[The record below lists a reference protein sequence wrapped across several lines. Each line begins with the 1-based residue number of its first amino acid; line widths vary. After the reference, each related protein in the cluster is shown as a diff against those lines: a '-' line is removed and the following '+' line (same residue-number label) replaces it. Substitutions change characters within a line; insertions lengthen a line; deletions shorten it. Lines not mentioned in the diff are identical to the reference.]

1 VKTGIALFV
10 SSTAFGVAIAAAYW
24 FSSHHAGGT
33 ILLALM
39 GTGLAFAA
47 LWALVAERDAD
58 LAGDDPSIS
67 QRQAAGEDIGIFSTA
82 SAWPILMAAS
92 IAVTLA
98 GMVWSIP
105 VLVAGL
111 ACITL
116 ISWRLGAESARSEGE
131 R

>member
-1 VKTGIALFV
+1 VKTGISLFL
-10 SSTAFGVAIAAAYW
+10 SSTAFGIAIATAYW
-24 FSSHHAGGT
+24 LSSHHVGGT

-47 LWALVAERDAD
+47 LWALLAERDAD
-58 LAGDDPSIS
+58 LSGDDPRMLQS
-67 QRQAAGEDIGIFSTA
+67 QAAGEEIGIFTSA
-82 SAWPILMAAS
+82 SAWPILMAAAV
-92 IAVTLA
+92 AVTLA

-111 ACITL
+111 ICITL
-116 ISWRLGAESARSEGE
+116 IGWRLGAESARAEGE

>member
-1 VKTGIALFV
+1 MRTGIALFV
-10 SSTAFGVAIAAAYW
+10 SSTVFGVAIATAYW
-24 FSSHHAGGT
+24 FSSHHIGGT
-33 ILLALM
+33 ILLGLM

-47 LWALVAERDAD
+47 LWALLAERDAN
-58 LAGDDPSIS
+58 LTGDDPRIL
-67 QRQAAGEDIGIFSTA
+67 QTQAAGEDIGIFTSA

-105 VLVAGL
+105 VLIAGL
-111 ACITL
+111 VCITL
-116 ISWRLGAESARSEGE
+116 IGWRLGAESARSEGE

>member
-1 VKTGIALFV
+1 VRTGIGLFL
-10 SSTAFGVAIAAAYW
+10 SSTAFGIIIATAYW
-24 FSSHHAGGT
+24 FSSHHIGGT

-47 LWALVAERDAD
+47 LWALLAERDAD
-58 LAGDDPSIS
+58 LSGDDPHML
-67 QRQAAGEDIGIFSTA
+67 QTQAAGEEIGIFTSA
-82 SAWPILMAAS
+82 SAWPILMAAA

-98 GMVWSIP
+98 GIVWSVP

-111 ACITL
+111 ICITL
-116 ISWRLGAESARSEGE
+116 IGWRLGAESARAEGE

>member
-1 VKTGIALFV
+1 MRTGIALFV
-10 SSTAFGVAIAAAYW
+10 SSTVFGVAIATAYW
-24 FSSHHAGGT
+24 FSSHHTGGT
-33 ILLALM
+33 ILLGLM

-47 LWALVAERDAD
+47 LWALLAERDAN
-58 LAGDDPSIS
+58 LTGDDPRIL
-67 QRQAAGEDIGIFSTA
+67 QTQAAGEDIGIFTSA

-105 VLVAGL
+105 VLIAGL
-111 ACITL
+111 VCITL
-116 ISWRLGAESARSEGE
+116 IGWRLGAESARSEGE

>member
-10 SSTAFGVAIAAAYW
+10 SSALFGLVIATAYW

-39 GTGLAFAA
+39 GTGLAFAT

-58 LAGDDPSIS
+58 LSGDDPRLLQS
-67 QRQAAGEDIGIFSTA
+67 QAAGEDLGIFTSS
-82 SAWPILMAAS
+82 SAWPILMAACVS
-92 IAVTLA
+92 VTLA
-98 GMVWSIP
+98 GMVWSLP

-111 ACITL
+111 AGITL
-116 ISWRLGAESARSEGE
+116 VAWRLGAESARAESD